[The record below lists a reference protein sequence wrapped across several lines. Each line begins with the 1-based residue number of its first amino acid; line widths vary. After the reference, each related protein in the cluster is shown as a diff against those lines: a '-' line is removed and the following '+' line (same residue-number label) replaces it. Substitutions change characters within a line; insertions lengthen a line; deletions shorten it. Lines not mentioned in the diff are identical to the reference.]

1 VVDFHLG
8 QTLFAPTKTG
18 NVKTWRCLV
27 TCEDDSAILSI
38 VTQTKLDG
46 KAIYRHETITEG
58 KNIGKSN
65 ETTPH
70 SQAVSEAE
78 ARYRKQ
84 IKKGYQT
91 SVPKDTNMENC
102 NNLGLPKPMLAHP
115 INKVKVVEFP
125 AFFQPKLDGHRALAT
140 KLDGKMV
147 MYSRGGDWITSMD
160 HILEYLDDK
169 VEEGQILDG
178 ELYVHGEKLQ
188 NIGSLIRRKQPGS
201 EKVHYHVYDIMMD
214 VPFEQRMN
222 TLYDVVCGHY
232 NLNVVD
238 YETASADDPVKFVRT
253 AVISDMEA
261 AMHWRDQVIADGY
274 EGGMLRT
281 PDKGYLA
288 GYKSRNLL
296 KLKTFDDNE
305 FMIVDVVEGKDRVVN
320 DVNLKV
326 ACFVCEITPGG
337 SRFEVTSMGDM
348 WEKDKT
354 WHDRENFIRKFL
366 TVQHSGY
373 TKDKIPWH
381 PVALRLREDI

>member
-1 VVDFHLG
+1 MIYTEFHLG

-27 TCEDDSAILSI
+27 TNDDDNIVLNI
-38 VTQTKLDG
+38 VTQTKLSG
-46 KAIYRHETITEG
+46 KAVYRHEVITEG

-70 SQAVSEAE
+70 SQAISEAE
-78 ARYRKQ
+78 SRYRKQ

-91 SVPKDTNMENC
+91 SVPKDTSKANC
-102 NNLGLPKPMLAHP
+102 NSLGLPKPMLAHP
-115 INKVKVVEFP
+115 INKVKEVEFP

-160 HILEYLDDK
+160 HILEYLDGK

-178 ELYVHGEKLQ
+178 ELYKHGEKLQ

-201 EKVHYHVYDIMMD
+201 EKVKYHVYDIMMD
-214 VPFEQRMN
+214 VPYAQRIDK
-222 TLYDVVCGHY
+222 L
-232 NLNVVD
+232 
-238 YETASADDPVKFVRT
+238 TAMIPYGTMIKWVGDIPPVALVPTHIATCMEEAMAFRDS
-253 AVISDMEA
+253 VIKL
-261 AMHWRDQVIADGY
+261 GY

-281 PDKGYLA
+281 PDEGYLA

-305 FMIVDVVEGKDRVVN
+305 FLIIDVVEGKDRVVN

-337 SRFEVTSMGDM
+337 PRFEVTAHGDM
-348 WEKDKT
+348 HEKDRA
-354 WHDRENFIRKFL
+354 WYEREQHIGKWA
-366 TVQHSGY
+366 TIKHSGY

-381 PVALRLREDI
+381 PVCLRFREDI